1 MSMRPKQVKVF
12 APASI
17 GNIGAGFDVLGA
29 AIAAPGDIVIA
40 KRTTTPGL
48 TFTLHKSSTSVPD
61 SKNNVAAHVAQLLLD
76 EMQPPF
82 GIALTLQKKMP
93 VGSGLGSSGASC
105 AAAAVAVNALLLK
118 PLAKEDLLR
127 FAVEGEAIASGA
139 PHADNVAP
147 SLLGGICLIRSYH
160 PMDVIKLPIINNLFW
175 IVVHPHMIIETR
187 AARGVL
193 PTSLPL
199 SVTTEQMGNLGGLII
214 GLTTGNATLTGK
226 SMHDNIAE
234 PARRKLIPGFDA
246 VKEAALNAGA
256 LGFSISGSG
265 PSVFAIATNLTIAKN
280 IARVIKKTFLQTSG
294 LTCDV
299 YISKINQH
307 GAKVR

>member
-1 MSMRPKQVKVF
+1 MTMRPKQVKVF

-29 AIAAPGDIVIA
+29 AIDAPGDIVIA
-40 KRTTTPGL
+40 KRVPTPGL
-48 TFTLHKSSTSVPD
+48 TFALHKSSTSVPTT
-61 SKNNVAAHVAQLLLD
+61 KNNVAAHVAQLLLD

-82 GIALTLQKKMP
+82 GIALTLWKKMP

-105 AAAAVAVNALLLK
+105 AAAAVAVNALLMK
-118 PLAKEDLLR
+118 PLPKDDLLR
-127 FAVEGEAIASGA
+127 FAVEGEAIASGS

-160 PMDVIKLPIINNLFW
+160 PLDVIKLPIINNLFW
-175 IVVHPHMIIETR
+175 VVVHPHMIIETR

-199 SVTTEQMGNLGGLII
+199 AVTTEQMGNLGGLII
-214 GLTTGNATLTGK
+214 GLMTGNKKLAGK
-226 SMHDNIAE
+226 SIHDNIAE
-234 PARRKLIPGFDA
+234 PARRKLIPGFDD
-246 VKEAALNAGA
+246 VKDAALNAGA

-265 PSVFAIATNLTIAKN
+265 PSVFAVAANLAAAN
-280 IARVIKKTFLQTSG
+280 SVARIIKKTFLQTAG

-299 YISKINQH
+299 YISKINQQ